1 MKTASEKLGPTRVK
15 LTVEVPFDELKPAVE
30 AATKKIADEVQIP
43 GFRKGKVPT
52 RLVEQRFGRPA
63 IMQEAVNDAMPDFY
77 QQAAAEAEIKP
88 VGRPEVEITDIP
100 GLDGTDEGD
109 LIFVVEQDVRPELE
123 LPDFSTLE
131 LEIEEPSVDDDAVEV
146 RLTEL
151 RERFGTLVGV
161 DRPAEDR
168 DFVSLDLVATIDD
181 EEIESVEGVSYQIG
195 EGNMLE
201 GLDEAL
207 TGLSAEETTTFVS
220 KLAGGERAG
229 EEAQIK
235 VTAQSVKI
243 RELPEADD
251 EFAEMAS
258 EFDTIDELKED
269 LRAKAVAD
277 AEGNRVA
284 LARNALLEKLLDE
297 LDIPVPDQL
306 VEDEILAHLENE
318 GKEAGDP
325 HGEEIRE
332 DTVKAVRAQFL
343 LDEINATREVNVGQN
358 DLMNYMTQLSQQYG
372 IESNQLLQMLAQ
384 SGQLEQIFSEVQ
396 RSKALE
402 VALADVTVKNTD
414 GQVLELDLD
423 LEEEPAEGEAD
434 AETEEPAS
442 QEAAAAQESA
452 EDADAPAEE
461 NAPAED
467 APAEKKAPAPK
478 KAAAKKAS
486 DKKAETEE

>member
-15 LTVEVPFDELKPAVE
+15 LTVEVPFDELQPAVE

-88 VGRPEVEITDIP
+88 VGRPEVEITEIP
-100 GLDGTDEGD
+100 GLDGKDEGD

-131 LEIEEPSVDDDAVEV
+131 VEIEEPSVDDDAVEV

-168 DFVSLDLVATIDD
+168 DFVSLDLVATIGD

-195 EGNMLE
+195 DGNMLE

-220 KLAGGERAG
+220 KLAGGEHAG

-235 VTAQSVKI
+235 VTAQSVKV

-258 EFDTIDELKED
+258 EFDTIDELKDD
-269 LRAKAVAD
+269 LRAKAAAD

-297 LDIPVPDQL
+297 LEIPVPDQL

-332 DTVKAVRAQFL
+332 DTAKAVRAQFL
-343 LDEINATREVNVGQN
+343 LDEINATREVNVGQD

-372 IESNQLLQMLAQ
+372 VESNQLLQMLAQ

-414 GQVLELDLD
+414 GEVLELDLD
-423 LEEEPAEGEAD
+423 LGEESAEDDADAEGEEPAA
-434 AETEEPAS
+434 EEPATE
-442 QEAAAAQESA
+442 EAAASEEPV
-452 EDADAPAEE
+452 EDADAPAEKE
-461 NAPAED
+461 AA
-467 APAEKKAPAPK
+467 AEKAAPK
-478 KAAAKKAS
+478 KKSAPKKAS
-486 DKKAETEE
+486 DKKAGTEGE

>member
-1 MKTASEKLGPTRVK
+1 
-15 LTVEVPFDELKPAVE
+15 
-30 AATKKIADEVQIP
+30 KIADEVQIP

-181 EEIESVEGVSYQIG
+181 EEIESVEGGSYQIG
-195 EGNMLE
+195 DGDMLE

-207 TGLSAEETTTFVS
+207 TGLSAEWTTTFVS

-325 HGEEIRE
+325 HGEEIH
-332 DTVKAVRAQFL
+332 
-343 LDEINATREVNVGQN
+343 ATREVNVGQN

-372 IESNQLLQMLAQ
+372 IEPNQLLQMLAQ

-423 LEEEPAEGEAD
+423 LEEE
-434 AETEEPAS
+434 
-442 QEAAAAQESA
+442 
-452 EDADAPAEE
+452 
-461 NAPAED
+461 
-467 APAEKKAPAPK
+467 
-478 KAAAKKAS
+478 
-486 DKKAETEE
+486 